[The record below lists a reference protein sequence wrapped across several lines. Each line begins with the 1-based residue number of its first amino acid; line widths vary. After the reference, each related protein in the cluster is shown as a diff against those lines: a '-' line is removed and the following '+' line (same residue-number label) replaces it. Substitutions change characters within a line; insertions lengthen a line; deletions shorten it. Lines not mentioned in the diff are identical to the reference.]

1 MKEYF
6 LIEINFDMQLQC
18 VNGETFQV
26 EVGDNMQTL
35 KQQKWLAANLQLSL
49 RQDFSNGSNEQV
61 NDSDQESMKD
71 IETTLSLSLSS
82 SSARQQHQSST
93 PTSRI
98 RLFSFPLSISG
109 P

>member
-6 LIEINFDMQLQC
+6 LIEINFDMQVQS
-18 VNGETFQV
+18 VNGETFRV
-26 EVGDNMQTL
+26 EVGDNMKTL
-35 KQQKWLAANLQLSL
+35 KQKKWLASNLQLSL
-49 RQDFSNGSNEQV
+49 RQDFSNGSNEQL

-82 SSARQQHQSST
+82 SSARQQHQS
-93 PTSRI
+93 RI
-98 RLFSFPLSISG
+98 RLLSFPLSISG